1 MIVKKNKQGAG
12 RPPKIDGAVMWRGY
26 LSASNIAYINQNG
39 PGNASAKLRRVLDAA
54 EEGLLDNEARTEALL
69 VIVKD
74 LREQVARL
82 EREHERMKSLCLESD
97 AKYEQIREENRVRL
111 LKEQGVIGG

>member
-12 RPPKIDGAVMWRGY
+12 RPPKIAGAKMWRGY
-26 LSASNIAYINQNG
+26 LSAANIAFINRFG
-39 PGNASAKLRRVLDAA
+39 PGQASEQARQALDAA
-54 EEGLLDNEARTEALL
+54 EAGGLEQLQ
-69 VIVKD
+69 
-74 LREQVARL
+74 EQVARL